1 MRVKDLLEKLADVD
15 PEAEVGH
22 VLDAAA
28 PLVDEVTGAFLLRQG
43 GRAYL
48 VLETTAEAGTLF
60 EMAGTDEVTDLL

>member
-22 VLDAAA
+22 ALDVAG
-28 PLVDEVTGAFLLRQG
+28 PLVDRVTGAFLLRQG
-43 GRAYL
+43 DRAYL
-48 VLETTAEAGTLF
+48 VLETSKHGGTLF